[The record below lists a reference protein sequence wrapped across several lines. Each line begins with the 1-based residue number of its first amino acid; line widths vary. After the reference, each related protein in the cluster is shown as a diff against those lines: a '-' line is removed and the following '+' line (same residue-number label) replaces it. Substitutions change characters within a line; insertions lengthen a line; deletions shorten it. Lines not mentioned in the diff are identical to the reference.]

1 MEDAVE
7 KMRKEKLMQENLDRI
22 KHKIVVLSG
31 KGGVGKSTISVNLA
45 RGLATAGY
53 KVGLLDVDIHGPSIT
68 KMLGIEGQTLVA
80 AKDERPF
87 PIKVSENLYA
97 LSIATLLPDPDN
109 PIIWRGP
116 LKMGVIKQFLQDIE
130 WPALDYLII
139 DNPPGTGD
147 EPLSVVQLL
156 KNVSGSIIV
165 STPQDVAFLDA
176 RKTIKFSQQ
185 MNVPILGLVENM
197 SGFICPSCGERHE
210 IFKGN
215 GTDKAALDFNLDILG
230 KIPIDPNIV
239 VSGDSGKSFVAEY
252 ADSEPAKEFDSIV
265 KAVINKIEKSS

>member
-1 MEDAVE
+1 MENAAE
-7 KMRKEKLMQENLDRI
+7 KVKKEKFMQENLGRI

-45 RGLATAGY
+45 HGLAAKGF
-53 KVGLLDVDIHGPSIT
+53 KVGLLDVDIHGPSIA
-68 KMLGIEGQTLVA
+68 KMLGIEGQTLTVA
-80 AKDERPF
+80 SQDDRPF
-87 PIKVSENLYA
+87 PIKVNENLYA
-97 LSIATLLPDPDN
+97 LSIATMMPDPDK

-130 WPALDYLII
+130 WPYLDYLII

-147 EPLSVVQLL
+147 EPLSVVQLIG
-156 KNVSGSIIV
+156 NVSGSVIV
-165 STPQDVAFLDA
+165 STPQDIAFLDA

-185 MNVPILGLVENM
+185 LNVPILGLVENM
-197 SGFICPSCGERHE
+197 SGFVCPNCGEVHQ

-215 GTDKAALDFNLDILG
+215 GTEKAALDFDLDILG

-239 VSGDSGKSFVAEY
+239 QSGDSGKSYIVDF
-252 ADSEPAKEFDSIV
+252 PDSIP
-265 KAVINKIEKSS
+265 ADEFSKIVDQVAKKLKC

>member
-1 MEDAVE
+1 MESAAE
-7 KMRKEKLMQENLDRI
+7 KIRQEKLIQENLDRI

-45 RGLATAGY
+45 HGLALQGF
-53 KVGLLDVDIHGPSIT
+53 KVGMLDVDIHGPSIA
-68 KMLGIEGQTLVA
+68 KMLGIEGQTLMVA
-80 AKDERPF
+80 SEKDRPH
-87 PIKVSENLYA
+87 PIRVHENLYA
-97 LSIATLLPDPDN
+97 LSIATLMPDPDK
-109 PIIWRGP
+109 PIVWRGP

-130 WPALDYLII
+130 WPELDYLIV

-147 EPLSVVQLL
+147 EPLSAIQLL
-156 KNVSGSIIV
+156 KNISGSVIV

-197 SGFICPSCGERHE
+197 SGFICPNCGERHE

-215 GTDKAALDFNLDILG
+215 GAEKAANDFGLDILG
-230 KIPIDPNIV
+230 RIPIDPNIV
-239 VSGDSGKSFVAEY
+239 VSGDSGKSFVADY
-252 ADSEPAKEFDSIV
+252 ADSVPAQEFDKIV
-265 KAVINKIEKSS
+265 KAVINKTEEK